1 MNRRIDHRSDF
12 YSLGVT
18 FYEMLTGM
26 LPFRSQDLM
35 ELVHCHIAKQPP
47 PLEQFSVPPMISNI
61 VRKLMAKNAE
71 ERYQS
76 AAGLK
81 FDLETCLCQ
90 LEKQSRLKIFA
101 LGKRDYPNQL
111 LIPQKLYGRSQEIVR
126 LLEAF
131 KRVANPKVAG
141 VEKVESAIE
150 IMLVSGYS
158 GIGKTSI
165 VNEVQKAIVEA
176 RGYFIRGK
184 FEQLKRNI
192 PYLALIQAL
201 QELIRQL
208 LTENQEEIE
217 GWKDHIIRAITPNAQ
232 IIIDVIPEVELII
245 GKQPEVPQLNS
256 LEAENRFNQVF
267 KEFIK
272 VFCTPNHPL
281 VIFLDDLQWID
292 SASLKLLQL
301 IMTDKRS
308 KYLFFIGAYR
318 DNEVSSTHPLT
329 LMLEKLKTT
338 HLLINHLE
346 IQPLSYDSVRQL
358 IEETFNGKVNRD
370 ELKDLAELIFYKT
383 QGNPFFIS
391 QFLKTLY
398 SENLITYQVNIDR
411 WIWSSEAIQ
420 SVGITDYNVVE
431 LIARNI
437 SKLPEK
443 TQQLIK
449 LAACIGNSF
458 SLDLLAFVQQ
468 KSISATAKELA
479 IALQQGFILPQS
491 EDYQLPL
498 LFDQIEYQKLNLEN
512 VESKYKFLHD
522 RVQQA
527 AYSLIP
533 ESERKATH
541 LQIGQFLLKKTTPQA
556 QENK

>member
-1 MNRRIDHRSDF
+1 
-12 YSLGVT
+12 
-18 FYEMLTGM
+18 
-26 LPFRSQDLM
+26 
-35 ELVHCHIAKQPP
+35 
-47 PLEQFSVPPMISNI
+47 MISNI

-301 IMTDKRS
+301 IVTDKRG

-318 DNEVSSTHPLT
+318 DNEVSSTHPLN

-338 HLLINHLE
+338 HLVINHLE
-346 IQPLSYDSVRQL
+346 IQPLSYDNVRQL

-398 SENLITYQVNIDR
+398 SEN
-411 WIWSSEAIQ
+411 
-420 SVGITDYNVVE
+420 
-431 LIARNI
+431 
-437 SKLPEK
+437 
-443 TQQLIK
+443 
-449 LAACIGNSF
+449 
-458 SLDLLAFVQQ
+458 
-468 KSISATAKELA
+468 
-479 IALQQGFILPQS
+479 
-491 EDYQLPL
+491 
-498 LFDQIEYQKLNLEN
+498 
-512 VESKYKFLHD
+512 
-522 RVQQA
+522 
-527 AYSLIP
+527 
-533 ESERKATH
+533 
-541 LQIGQFLLKKTTPQA
+541 
-556 QENK
+556 

>member
-1 MNRRIDHRSDF
+1 
-12 YSLGVT
+12 
-18 FYEMLTGM
+18 
-26 LPFRSQDLM
+26 
-35 ELVHCHIAKQPP
+35 
-47 PLEQFSVPPMISNI
+47 
-61 VRKLMAKNAE
+61 
-71 ERYQS
+71 
-76 AAGLK
+76 
-81 FDLETCLCQ
+81 LETCLCQ

-101 LGKRDYPNQL
+101 LGERDYPNQL

-131 KRVANPKVAG
+131 KRVAHPKVVG

-192 PYLALIQAL
+192 PYLALIQAF

-208 LTENQEEIE
+208 LTENQREIE

-301 IMTDKRS
+301 IVTDKRG

-318 DNEVSSTHPLT
+318 DNEVSSTDR
-329 LMLEKLKTT
+329 K
-338 HLLINHLE
+338 
-346 IQPLSYDSVRQL
+346 SV
-358 IEETFNGKVNRD
+358 V
-370 ELKDLAELIFYKT
+370 
-383 QGNPFFIS
+383 
-391 QFLKTLY
+391 
-398 SENLITYQVNIDR
+398 
-411 WIWSSEAIQ
+411 
-420 SVGITDYNVVE
+420 
-431 LIARNI
+431 
-437 SKLPEK
+437 
-443 TQQLIK
+443 
-449 LAACIGNSF
+449 
-458 SLDLLAFVQQ
+458 
-468 KSISATAKELA
+468 
-479 IALQQGFILPQS
+479 
-491 EDYQLPL
+491 
-498 LFDQIEYQKLNLEN
+498 
-512 VESKYKFLHD
+512 
-522 RVQQA
+522 
-527 AYSLIP
+527 
-533 ESERKATH
+533 
-541 LQIGQFLLKKTTPQA
+541 
-556 QENK
+556 